1 MKMRHESEGEHI
13 EQRKENIFD
22 NQPRAMSYECWDLK
36 GIVILILLCN
46 KRTSL
51 NLFDSEE

>member
-1 MKMRHESEGEHI
+1 MNTI

-22 NQPRAMSYECWDLK
+22 NQPEHMSYECWVLK

>member
-1 MKMRHESEGEHI
+1 MSNGKRIYLTINLEH
-13 EQRKENIFD
+13 
-22 NQPRAMSYECWDLK
+22 MSYECWVLK